1 MKGFLL
7 LIVILGLECV
17 INLGLGYLPH
27 IASEPISINR
37 LLSILAWPFTVL
49 LGLRPEEWK
58 LGAQILGTR
67 FIETEV
73 AAYFQ
78 LAALQSGPL
87 PAFSLRSFTI
97 LTYSLCGFVHI
108 ASLGIFVG
116 GMAAL
121 IPSRVRELSIIG
133 IRSLWTAF
141 LTTLLTGCIAG
152 VFAGI

>member
-1 MKGFLL
+1 M
-7 LIVILGLECV
+7 
-17 INLGLGYLPH
+17 
-27 IASEPISINR
+27 R
-37 LLSILAWPFTVL
+37 LLNSFSIKSTSSLFN
-49 LGLRPEEWK
+49 
-58 LGAQILGTR
+58 
-67 FIETEV
+67 
-73 AAYFQ
+73 
-78 LAALQSGPL
+78 
-87 PAFSLRSFTI
+87 FSLRSFTI
-97 LTYSLCGFVHI
+97 LTYSLCGVEHI